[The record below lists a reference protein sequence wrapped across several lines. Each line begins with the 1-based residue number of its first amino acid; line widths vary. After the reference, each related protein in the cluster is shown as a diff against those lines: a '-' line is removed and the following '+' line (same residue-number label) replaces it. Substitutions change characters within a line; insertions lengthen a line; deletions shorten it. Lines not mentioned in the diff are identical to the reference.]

1 MGVGLPPFI
10 EDWRLVQ
17 GRRAWE
23 EKAKL
28 FSFQR
33 FPQIQAQATSAQGQ
47 KKHPMAI
54 TICVH
59 VFVRMRNVILCMSF
73 SGDVGSPASEFWS
86 SNWEKKQNKF
96 CLFKSHRDGSYSYE
110 LPTIWASFLANTKV
124 IMHNIWKCWVN
135 SVKIFDW
142 SQP

>member
-1 MGVGLPPFI
+1 MDGCWVTPIYRGL
-10 EDWRLVQ
+10 RLVQ

-73 SGDVGSPASEFWS
+73 SGDVGSPASEF
-86 SNWEKKQNKF
+86 
-96 CLFKSHRDGSYSYE
+96 
-110 LPTIWASFLANTKV
+110 
-124 IMHNIWKCWVN
+124 
-135 SVKIFDW
+135 
-142 SQP
+142 